1 MSRSS
6 AVSVET
12 PICGHLEWRSSLP
25 ANNLQPTADLL
36 LDRDHCD
43 CDTIIFT
50 DGLEALNHSRMGAL
64 LEGDVIGIKDVERHA
79 A

>member
-1 MSRSS
+1 
-6 AVSVET
+6 VID
-12 PICGHLEWRSSLP
+12 P
-25 ANNLQPTADLL
+25 
-36 LDRDHCD
+36 D

-50 DGLEALNHSRMGAL
+50 DRVEALNHSRMGAL